1 LPPEGGS
8 LSGEPRRT
16 CGGPRSLRILGS
28 RIDPVSSRRA
38 LDQIRTFLDS
48 ASVHHVITG
57 NTLMVLAAEKDRV
70 LRDILEQAALVLPE
84 SWGIRWAS
92 RVHGNALAEFTPGI
106 DLMLEICRLAEAGG
120 HPIYLL
126 GSAPGVAE
134 EAGQAL
140 SLRFPG
146 LKIVGVSHGFFS
158 SPHPN
163 PLPKGEGGVARV
175 RQNHSESEVVQFI
188 RQAKPSIL
196 FVGMGMPAQ
205 EKWIAAHLKEM
216 GVPVVMGVGG
226 SFDVLSGR
234 LKRAPAWVRRLGIEW
249 SYRLLQ
255 EPWRWR
261 RILQLPVFAWKVM
274 KEQRKLGM

>member
-1 LPPEGGS
+1 LP
-8 LSGEPRRT
+8 
-16 CGGPRSLRILGS
+16 LRILGS

-38 LDQIRTFLDS
+38 LEQIRIFLDS
-48 ASVHHVITG
+48 PQVHHVVTG
-57 NTLMVLAAEKDRV
+57 NTLMVLSAEKDRD
-70 LRDILEQAALVLPE
+70 LRDILERAALVVPE

-92 RVHGNALAEFTPGI
+92 RVHGHALAEFTPGI

-120 HPIYLL
+120 RSVYLL

-134 EAGQAL
+134 EAGVEL
-140 SLRFPG
+140 KRRCPG
-146 LKIVGVSHGFFS
+146 LMIAGTHHGFFA

-175 RQNHSESEVVQFI
+175 RQRLSESEVVQII
-188 RQAKPSIL
+188 RHAKPSIL

-205 EKWIAAHLKEM
+205 EKWIAAHLEEL

-234 LKRAPAWVRRLGIEW
+234 LKRAPAWIRRLGIEW

-261 RILQLPVFAWKVM
+261 RILQLPVFAWKVWRE
-274 KEQRKLGM
+274 K